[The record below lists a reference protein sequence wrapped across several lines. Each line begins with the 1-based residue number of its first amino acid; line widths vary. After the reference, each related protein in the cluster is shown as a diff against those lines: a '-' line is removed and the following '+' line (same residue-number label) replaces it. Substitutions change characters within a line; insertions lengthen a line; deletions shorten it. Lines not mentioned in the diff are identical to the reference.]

1 MASITTWGNGD
12 VSVRL
17 SLDRPDRVVVQVED
31 GVTGALY
38 LSAVEAIKLRDD
50 LSRAITEVATAAAKA
65 LQSAG
70 EAA

>member
-17 SLDRPDRVVVQVED
+17 SLNRPDRVVVQVED
-31 GVTGALY
+31 SVTGALY

-50 LSRAITEVATAAAKA
+50 LSRAITEAATAAAKA